1 MMKLSL
7 TKIFLSDRLT
17 QLSVVESTIFNWSYF
32 ENNDNAAVILIRQDI
47 LNEEYLFAWGS
58 FFNI

>member
-17 QLSVVESTIFNWSYF
+17 QLSVVESTIFNWS
-32 ENNDNAAVILIRQDI
+32 ENNDHAAVILIRQDI